1 MNVKLLSAAI
11 APTVLCIVAAA
22 WGWQQSRATAA
33 AVDRA
38 KKAEAAIARNSE
50 AQESASWVQ
59 VEQDA
64 ALLATDLKEADRKEA
79 SKRLRDTV
87 RRLKSKYA
95 YPQLHG
101 GGEP

>member
-1 MNVKLLSAAI
+1 MNTKLLSAAI
-11 APTVLCIVAAA
+11 VAAVLCFLAAA
-22 WGWQQSRATAA
+22 WGWQQSQAA
-33 AVDRA
+33 AAAAGRA
-38 KKAEAAIARNSE
+38 KRAEAALARNSE